1 MRKPV
6 CGVCDQVRHKPA
18 CAATE
23 TSYSLKILNLERRGI
38 ILSRQRTT
46 KVLIRLRGCTGWSAP
61 LLFAYGKNRFSHDGA
76 HIILTFM
83 CTTCAGH
90 IVSIWMIAW
99 MFSWKTLPRLIL
111 LQGAQ
116 VFFITNLLLLEARRH
131 LYRQKFYRCSEI
143 GSMPWI
149 AHIQIYHSISEHL
162 ISAHLLGGLCMLP
175 LHDVALDDIECPWH
189 CANNCHTLVQN
200 LTLTLFFKVTNYCKW
215 NKIFIAI

>member
-1 MRKPV
+1 MAK
-6 CGVCDQVRHKPA
+6 
-18 CAATE
+18 
-23 TSYSLKILNLERRGI
+23 
-38 ILSRQRTT
+38 
-46 KVLIRLRGCTGWSAP
+46 TGF
-61 LLFAYGKNRFSHDGA
+61 LMTG
-76 HIILTFM
+76 LTFM

-143 GSMPWI
+143 GSMPRI

-162 ISAHLLGGLCMLP
+162 ISARLVGGLCMLP
-175 LHDVALDDIECPWH
+175 LHDVALDTSNVHDIVRTIVIRLCRIWLLH
-189 CANNCHTLVQN
+189 YKNSFLRLQTTANGTKYL
-200 LTLTLFFKVTNYCKW
+200 
-215 NKIFIAI
+215 